1 MSRSGDMAMR
11 ILCVDDD
18 RLVLGL
24 TAELLR
30 GMGHE
35 VVEAGGARAALEAL
49 AMPPPIDLM
58 ITDIHMP
65 GGQSGI
71 ELAADARRKHPELR
85 IVYFSGSVPDIPPRI
100 EGTLLRKPC
109 TLRELQRVV
118 GGGKAA

>member
-1 MSRSGDMAMR
+1 MAMR

-35 VVEAGGARAALEAL
+35 VVEARSARSATEAL
-49 AMPPPIDLM
+49 NLPSPIDLL

-65 GGQSGI
+65 GGLSGI
-71 ELAADARRKHPELR
+71 ELAEHARRIRPELR
-85 IVYFSGSVPDIPPRI
+85 IVYFSGSVLDMPPGS

-118 GGGKAA
+118 GGGSTA

>member
-1 MSRSGDMAMR
+1 MR

-35 VVEAGGARAALEAL
+35 VVEADSARVAAEAL
-49 AMPPPIDLM
+49 AVPSPVDLM

-65 GGQSGI
+65 GGLSGI
-71 ELAADARRKHPELR
+71 ELAEHARSIRPGLR
-85 IVYFSGSVPDIPPRI
+85 IIYFSGSVLDIPAGAA
-100 EGTLLRKPC
+100 GTLLRKPC

-118 GGGKAA
+118 GDGSTA

>member
-1 MSRSGDMAMR
+1 MR

-35 VVEAGGARAALEAL
+35 VIEARSGRAAAEAL
-49 AMPPPIDLM
+49 SLPALIDLM

-65 GGQSGI
+65 GGLGGI
-71 ELAADARRKHPELR
+71 ELAAYARQVRPELR
-85 IVYFSGSVPDIPPRI
+85 IVYFSGSVAEIPPGS

-109 TLRELQRVV
+109 TMRELQRVV
-118 GGGKAA
+118 GGAVA

>member
-1 MSRSGDMAMR
+1 MR

-30 GMGHE
+30 GLGHE
-35 VVEAGGARAALEAL
+35 VVEARGGKAAAEAL
-49 AMPPPIDLM
+49 DHAPMIDLM

-65 GGQSGI
+65 GGPGGI
-71 ELAADARRKHPELR
+71 ELAEYARRIRPDLPV
-85 IVYFSGSVPDIPPRI
+85 VYFSGSVPEIPAGI

-109 TLRELQRVV
+109 TLR
-118 GGGKAA
+118 